1 MNGDTKHPA
10 QTQAENQPAR
20 PPEKREATPDQTD
33 ELAAVPVKARTNDDG
48 IVRIGGTLT
57 DEAAHYEH
65 LQDTCGTRSDD
76 WIHGILR
83 GLTNAAGGAKDADS
97 AATLLEGLA
106 FLHGVGPRDEVEAA
120 LAAQM
125 FALHRAS
132 MSLAQRMG
140 GAVFRDARHDF
151 GNLLVKTTR
160 TFAAQVEAL
169 AKLRSGG
176 KQQVEVKYVYVDA
189 RGGQNVIAGDTVTG
203 GGMRDGNQ
211 TQPHVPGLAFAPGAA
226 MWSPDPAG
234 DGLPAAGD
242 EGQDALLA
250 ARREEPGSAEGDAQR
265 QLPDRGSHEPDEGA
279 AATVASRAPRPG

>member
-1 MNGDTKHPA
+1 MKTGKI
-10 QTQAENQPAR
+10 
-20 PPEKREATPDQTD
+20 EATPVQTD
-33 ELAAVPVKARTNDDG
+33 ELAAALDRKVDRQPPVPVKARANDDG
-48 IVRIGGTLT
+48 VVQIGGTLT
-57 DEAAHYEH
+57 DEAAHYER

-76 WIHGILR
+76 WMHGILR
-83 GLTNAAGGAKDADS
+83 GLTNAAGGAKDEDS

-106 FLHGVGPRDEVEAA
+106 FLNGVGPRDEVEAA

-140 GAVFRDARHDF
+140 GAVMRDAFRDY

-189 RGGQNVIAGDTVTG
+189 RGGRNVIAGDTVTG
-203 GGMRDGNQ
+203 GGVRDGNQ

-226 MWSPDPAG
+226 VWSPDPAG

-242 EGQDALLA
+242 EGQDTLLA
-250 ARREEPGSAEGDAQR
+250 ARREEPGSAEGEAQR
-265 QLPDRGSHEPDEGA
+265 ELPDRGSHE
-279 AATVASRAPRPG
+279 